1 MLKQTSIAKITRPR
15 LSSVL
20 SRKRLFILMDK
31 KRASPITWV
40 SGPAGSGKT
49 TFVASYLDARKLSCL
64 WYQLDDGDS
73 DVATFFYYLGLA
85 TQNAAPRH
93 KTPLPLLTMEYMR
106 GIPAFAKRYFENLCS
121 RLKPPFVIVFDNYH
135 HIKPES
141 LFHDVIRDALSVIP
155 EGITVIIASRNPPPP
170 TLALFQTYNK
180 MQTIGWEDLK
190 FDLNETRLLLRP
202 GKNKLMNSGLFDR
215 LYRASEGWAAGL
227 MLLME
232 RLRTRGIAQ
241 DELNLFKHEELFNYF
256 ATELF
261 QKTDTETQDFLLKT
275 SFLPGIAPS
284 AASELTG
291 NRKAGALLTTFSRN
305 NFFTEQHSAVN
316 PVYQYHPLF
325 REFLQTRARES
336 FSPEELHETLVRAAQ
351 VLAASGNVEDAA
363 ELFRIAQDWPSLSR
377 MILMN
382 ALSLMRQGR
391 NKTLGE
397 WLKSLPGAI
406 LVKDP
411 WLLYWMG
418 RCIMP
423 FSFLECRHY
432 LEKAF
437 TLFRERHEAAGA
449 FLAFAGVVESIT
461 HEFGDVSKLDPWITI
476 HDDLLEEYKTYP
488 SAQIEEH
495 VSSCMFIAL
504 SSQQPWHPQYSTY
517 RDTALALLE
526 GNADIGLRM
535 TTGFYL
541 FCHHYFI
548 GELHICERVYE
559 SIQRIIG
566 TYKEIPPLAQNL
578 VTLLDIWFG
587 GAKGTFSNSLEN
599 MRAGLAKSN
608 ESGVHIWDSMI
619 MIQGLS
625 AYMNSGD
632 LAGANNLFELLA
644 SMQERRRMGDQFF
657 YHHRLSW
664 YYFLKN
670 DIPQAV
676 ASHVSA
682 SALATRLHWWYSSGE
697 SSFAMALLLRATG
710 EDKTAR
716 RHVIECKRTAQKYGS
731 KYLEYK
737 ACLLEALFAYDEG
750 REKKGNTALRNALAI
765 GREKGFVYFSWLL
778 PPMMSSL
785 YIKALE
791 ADIEIQ
797 YVKGLIKKCNI
808 IPDEPPLHIENWPW
822 PLKIYTLG
830 QFKIEKDGKLMTFS
844 GKVQKKPLDLL
855 KALIAFG
862 GSHVGEAQLT
872 DVLWPDAEGDAGYR
886 AFITTLQRLRHLLDH
901 KDAVQLQG
909 GRVSL
914 DPRSCWVDAWA
925 FEDASR
931 RADLAWK
938 EGKSREAMQLTEK
951 AMNLYRGS
959 FLENNFEEDR
969 TASLSGSLQ
978 SRFLKSVKKIGSY
991 YEEAREWEKA
1001 AECFQRGLESDN
1013 LNEEF
1018 YRSLMVCYGNL
1029 GRKADALR
1037 LFDRCRKALEVSL
1050 GADPSSE
1057 TAAVFRSLSAN
1068 LRKREIK

>member
-1 MLKQTSIAKITRPR
+1 MLTQTSIAKITRPR
-15 LSSVL
+15 LASVL
-20 SRKRLFILMDK
+20 YRKRLFTLMDK
-31 KRASPITWV
+31 KRSASIIWV

-49 TFVASYLDARKLSCL
+49 TFVASYLDARKLPCL
-64 WYQLDDGDS
+64 WYQLDEGDS

-85 TQNAAPRH
+85 TQKAAPRH

-106 GIPAFAKRYFENLCS
+106 GIPAFAKRYFENLCT

-135 HIKPES
+135 HILPES
-141 LFHDVIRDALSVIP
+141 LFHDVVRDALSVIP
-155 EGITVIIASRNPPPP
+155 EGITAIIASRNPPPP
-170 TLALFQTYNK
+170 GLALFQAYNR

-190 FDLNETRLLLRP
+190 FDMNETRSLLRL
-202 GKNKLMNSGLFDR
+202 GKKKLMSGLIDQ
-215 LYRASEGWAAGL
+215 LHHVTKGWAAGL

-232 RLRTRGIAQ
+232 RLRTRDIAN
-241 DELNLFKHEELFNYF
+241 DELNLFKHEELFDYF

-261 QKTDTETQDFLLKT
+261 QKTDKETQDFLLKT

-291 NRKAGALLTTFSRN
+291 NRKAGALLTSFSRN

-325 REFLQTRARES
+325 REFLQTRARET
-336 FSPEELHETLVRAAQ
+336 FSPEEMHEILTQAAQ
-351 VLAASGNVEDAA
+351 VLAASGNIEDAA
-363 ELFRIAQDWPSLSR
+363 ELYRLSGDWRSLSR
-377 MILMN
+377 IVLTN

-397 WLKSLPGAI
+397 WLKSLPDAI
-406 LVKDP
+406 RGKDP

-423 FSFLECRHY
+423 FSFLECRHH

-437 TLFRERHEAAGA
+437 ALFRERREAAGA
-449 FLAFAGVVESIT
+449 FLALAGVVESIT
-461 HEFGDVSKLDPWITI
+461 HEFGDVSQMDPWIAI
-476 HDDLLEEYKTYP
+476 HDGLMAEYKTYP
-488 SAQIEEH
+488 SSQIEEH

-504 SSQQPWHPQYSTY
+504 STRQPWHPKYISY
-517 RDTALALLE
+517 RDSALALLD

-548 GELHICERVYE
+548 GELQICERVYE
-559 SIQRIIG
+559 SVQRIIG
-566 TYKEIPPLAQNL
+566 KYKEIPPLAQNL
-578 VTLLDIWFG
+578 VTLLEIWFG
-587 GAKGTFSNSLEN
+587 GAKGTFSGSLQN
-599 MRAGLAKSN
+599 MREGLAKSN
-608 ESGVHIWDSMI
+608 ESGVHIWDTMI

-632 LAGANNLFELLA
+632 LAGANNLFELIA
-644 SMQERRRMGDQFF
+644 SMRERIRIGDQFF

-670 DIPQAV
+670 DIRQAV
-676 ASHVSA
+676 ASHVAA

-710 EDKTAR
+710 EYKTAR
-716 RHVIECKRTAQKYGS
+716 GHMAECKRTAQKFGS

-737 ACLLEALFAYDEG
+737 AYLLEALFAYDEG
-750 REKKGNTALRNALAI
+750 REKSGNAALRNALAL
-765 GREKGFVYFSWLL
+765 GREKGFVYFSWLS
-778 PPMMSSL
+778 PQMMSFL

-791 ADIEIQ
+791 EDIETR
-797 YVKGLIKKCNI
+797 YVKELIKTCNI
-808 IPDEPPLHIENWPW
+808 IPEQPPLHIESWPW

-830 QFKIEKDGKLMTFS
+830 QFKIELEGKPMMFS

-862 GSHVGEAQLT
+862 GKDVSETQLA

-914 DPRSCWVDAWA
+914 NPRFCWVDAWA
-925 FEDASR
+925 FEDISR
-931 RADLAWK
+931 KAELAWM
-938 EGKSREAMQLTEK
+938 EGESSEAIRLTEK
-951 AMNLYRGS
+951 AMDLYGGL
-959 FLENNFEEDR
+959 FLENNFEEGV
-969 TASLSGSLQ
+969 TASLRESLQ
-978 SRFLKSVKKIGSY
+978 TRFLKSMKKMASHYAAAG
-991 YEEAREWEKA
+991 EWEKA
-1001 AECFQRGLESDN
+1001 AECYLRGLESDN

-1018 YRSLMVCYGNL
+1018 YRSLMVCYVNS

-1037 LFDRCRKALEVSL
+1037 LFDRCRKTLEASL
-1050 GADPSSE
+1050 GIGPSLE
-1057 TAAVFRSLSAN
+1057 TEAVLRGLSAN
-1068 LRKREIK
+1068 PRKREIR